1 MADENKG
8 FINQLKEVFNKLSN
22 SQKIFLVSVSIL
34 SIVGIMLI
42 VNLANSFNYGV
53 LFSNLSQQDSGKIM
67 EKLKERKI
75 AYKIEGGGS
84 IIKVPES
91 MKNELR
97 IEFASQGL
105 PEGGGV
111 GFEIFDKTSLSAT
124 DFVQRIN
131 YVRATEGSLARTI
144 SSLSEVMSAKVH
156 IVLPKRSVFIEDQEE
171 AKASIAV
178 KLRPGAMLSRT
189 IVPAIIHL
197 TAQAVEGLSAHN
209 IAVIDM
215 NSGVLLTKPRSGDL
229 DQFDELSTNQMSYQI
244 KMEKSLEA
252 KVKNQLEPVIGMGKV
267 KPNVTLELDFDKIE
281 SNEHKVDPTGKVIIS
296 ETTQSSKSTG
306 PTKSGGVPGTGSNV
320 AQGATQVNNQAVT
333 TKPESGKTNNAVT
346 NYDTYKKKTHIVKA
360 LGTIKRM
367 SVAVTVDNIS
377 SIAEDG
383 TETNTPLTPQ
393 QIIEI
398 KNLVQAAVG
407 YNQARGDI
415 ITIFNK
421 AFNKTDEL
429 KYNNQVEA
437 AKSQELID
445 KAIKYGTYLVAI
457 LLLFFIIIRP
467 VMKRVNNVI
476 KVLSSPKSEELEM
489 PDIDVEKNSAL
500 RTAREDKEIEQ
511 EISDKYKVSKETKK
525 MDIVKE
531 KVREFA
537 NENVEGTASLIK
549 NFIMDEG

>member
-22 SQKIFLVSVSIL
+22 SQKIFLVSVTLL

-111 GFEIFDKTSLSAT
+111 GFEIFDKTSLSST

-144 SSLSEVMSAKVH
+144 SSLNEVMSAKVH

-189 IVPAIIHL
+189 IIPAIIHL
-197 TAQAVEGLSAHN
+197 TAQAVEGLSVHN

-215 NSGVLLTKPRSGDL
+215 NDGVLLSKPSSGNL
-229 DQFDELSTNQMSYQI
+229 DQFDELSTNQMSYQN

-320 AQGATQVNNQAVT
+320 AQGATQGNNQAVT
-333 TKPESGKTNNAVT
+333 TKPESGKTNKAVT
-346 NYDTYKKKTHIVKA
+346 NYDVYKKKTHIVKA

-377 SIAEDG
+377 SIAADG

-429 KYNNQVEA
+429 KYNNEVEA

-445 KAIKYGTYLVAI
+445 KAIKYGTYLIAV
-457 LLLFFIIIRP
+457 LLLFFFIVRP
-467 VMKRVNNVI
+467 IMKKVNSVI
-476 KVLSSPKSEELEM
+476 KVLSSPKTEELEM

-500 RTAREDKEIEQ
+500 RSAREDKEIEQ
-511 EISDKYKVSKETKK
+511 EISEKYKVSKETKK

-531 KVREFA
+531 KAREFA

-549 NFIMDEG
+549 NFLMDEG